1 MAPSPSPLPP
11 APGPPSLSYSA
22 LEAYRRCGYR
32 FYVQRVLGLPDEAP
46 PGGEPAAGG
55 DARRRGLL
63 AHAALEELD
72 FERPR
77 VLDGPELARL
87 ADSRGLAM
95 DESELAQVAALVEA
109 FAASP
114 LCARLA
120 RARVV
125 HREHP
130 FALALSGG
138 AGDGPLLTGAIDAL
152 AHEHDGGA
160 LVVDYKTDR
169 VSGDPDA
176 GERDLYSVQRAV
188 YALAVL
194 RAGAP
199 AVEVAHCFLEAPGVP
214 ASRRYSAGEADR
226 LEHEIYAL
234 AGAIQRGRF
243 PVAEHPHRELCLT
256 CPARRRLCSWDEEL
270 TLRVAGAEQTR

>member
-1 MAPSPSPLPP
+1 
-11 APGPPSLSYSA
+11 
-22 LEAYRRCGYR
+22 
-32 FYVQRVLGLPDEAP
+32 
-46 PGGEPAAGG
+46 
-55 DARRRGLL
+55 
-63 AHAALEELD
+63 
-72 FERPR
+72 
-77 VLDGPELARL
+77 
-87 ADSRGLAM
+87 M
-95 DESELAQVAALVEA
+95 DESELAQVAALVEG

-169 VSGDPDA
+169 LGGQPGGD
-176 GERDLYSVQRAV
+176 RDVYSVQRSV

-199 AVEVAHCFLEAPGVP
+199 TVEVVHCFLETPESPV
-214 ASRRYSAGEADR
+214 SRRYSAADADQ
-226 LEHEIYAL
+226 LEREIHAL
-234 AGAIQRGRF
+234 ADAMQRGRF

-270 TLRVAGAEQTR
+270 TLRPAGA